1 MDGLLREKVRRQ
13 AVQLCRTGAAPSP
26 QSTTLE
32 NLAARGGTYNQD
44 AALKKKSLNLCSF
57 RTNGAVGGGDTYDLY
72 SHRAKST
79 GPETSQ
85 TISETLCH

>member
-1 MDGLLREKVRRQ
+1 MDGLFRDKVRRQ
-13 AVQLCRTGAAPSP
+13 AVQLCRSGAAPSP
-26 QSTTLE
+26 QSTTLK
-32 NLAARGGTYNQD
+32 NLAARAGTYNQD
-44 AALKKKSLNLCSF
+44 TALKKMSLNLCSF
-57 RTNGAVGGGDTYDLY
+57 RTEGGSTYDLY

>member
-1 MDGLLREKVRRQ
+1 MLREKVRRQ

-57 RTNGAVGGGDTYDLY
+57 RTNGAVGGGTHMTFTAIGRKAQALKPVRP
-72 SHRAKST
+72 SLK
-79 GPETSQ
+79 
-85 TISETLCH
+85 LCAINS